1 MPLLISARAF
11 KQQAK
16 SIVKHWPRDSIKHV
30 TARELLAQL
39 YGFNNHHHYIN
50 YLKQQSGLFP
60 KISRTLVFS
69 LYPGWVKKL
78 ATLASINE
86 IQAKN
91 LIIQLW
97 PGFLENSQLASEKM
111 YTSDIQFFGE
121 CVDLLPD
128 DVIHFAFDDK
138 PSIKD
143 AIESLGLPHVE
154 VACIEVNG
162 QPVDFTY
169 LLKNKDTVVVH
180 SYPHPQAIVPQLP
193 ELGPRFLLDVHLGG
207 LLRYLRMA
215 GFDCFYQS
223 NDLGDKKLASVA
235 EQQQRILL
243 SRDVGLLKRGNVRYG
258 RWVRNTDPMAQFVEI
273 MAFYQLYDL
282 VRPLTLC
289 SKCNGEIKAVDKNT
303 VHDQVPD
310 GVFEFYDEFNQCQSC
325 QQVYWKGSHYQ
336 KIQAILEKV
345 SLSL

>member
-16 SIVKHWPRDSIKHV
+16 SIVKHWPRDSIKHA

-39 YGFNNHHHYIN
+39 YGFNSHHHYIN
-50 YLKQQSGLFP
+50 YLKHQNGLFP
-60 KISRTLVFS
+60 KINRTLVFS
-69 LYPGWVKKL
+69 LYPGWIKKL
-78 ATLASINE
+78 AALAGINE

-91 LIIQLW
+91 MIIQLW
-97 PGFLENSQLASEKM
+97 PGFLENSQLANQKM
-111 YTSDIQFFGE
+111 YASKIHFLGE

-128 DVIHFAFDDK
+128 STIHFTFDDK

-143 AIESLGLPHVE
+143 VIESLGLPHVE
-154 VACIEVNG
+154 VAYITANE
-162 QPVDFTY
+162 QSVDFTY

-180 SYPHPQAIVPQLP
+180 PYPHPQAIVQQLP
-193 ELGPRFLLDVHLGG
+193 ESGPRFLLDVHLGG
-207 LLRYLRMA
+207 LLRYLRIA
-215 GFDCFYQS
+215 GFDCFYQNS
-223 NDLGDKKLASVA
+223 DLGDQKLASIA

-243 SRDVGLLKRGNVRYG
+243 SRDIGLLKRSNVCYG
-258 RWVRNTDPMAQFVEI
+258 RWVRNTDPLAQFIEI
-273 MAFYQLYDL
+273 MAFYRLYDL

-289 SKCNGEIKAVDKNT
+289 SKCNGEIKAVNKDT
-303 VHDQVPD
+303 IYDQVPE

-345 SLSL
+345 SL